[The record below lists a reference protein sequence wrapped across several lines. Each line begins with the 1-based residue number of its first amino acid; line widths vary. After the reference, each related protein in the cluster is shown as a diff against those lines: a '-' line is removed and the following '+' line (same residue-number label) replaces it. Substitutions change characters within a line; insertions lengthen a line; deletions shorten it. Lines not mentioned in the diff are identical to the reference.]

1 MKQFVFPV
9 SMITLGSFLE
19 IWYYYWRF
27 NNDGIATWLAVS
39 IGASLT
45 LLLALAVVWRRKG
58 WAWLIIVPLAIYS
71 IMATSAGQA
80 FSLGIVLEA
89 ESRVE
94 VAEAVRQDEITEA
107 RSRIELLQSE
117 YQDVREQI
125 NVTVG
130 SLADRGYWRTT
141 LAVAEARQA
150 ELRQLIT
157 ENQERLSALRQDTV
171 THEAVGEKSTNI
183 YEFYHD
189 LFGLDPAW
197 LQFILQTIL
206 SAFIAVM
213 VPIGILT
220 LPRRESPPKVA
231 KAGRP
236 IGRKKAEWEGPVN
249 QWVSANWIGVR
260 TQKSNRI
267 LQRETFEE
275 FCSQRDIEFTDYR
288 YRVIKSAAERC
299 NVVDKTAITVYDEI
313 KAKSQI
319 LTEVL
324 KNERRD

>member
-1 MKQFVFPV
+1 MKRFVFPV

-27 NNDGIATWLAVS
+27 NNDGIAAWLAVT
-39 IGASLT
+39 IGTSLT
-45 LLLALAVVWRRKG
+45 LLLALAVVWRRHG

-71 IMATSAGQA
+71 IVATSAGQA

-94 VAEAVRQDEITEA
+94 VAEAVRQDEIAEVE
-107 RSRIELLQSE
+107 SRIELLQSE
-117 YQDVREQI
+117 YQDIREQI

-150 ELRQLIT
+150 ELRELIT
-157 ENQERLSALRQDTV
+157 ENQDRLSALRREAV
-171 THEAVGEKSTNI
+171 THETVGEKSTNI
-183 YEFYHD
+183 YEFYRD
-189 LFGLDPAW
+189 LFGLDPGW
-197 LQFILQTIL
+197 LQFILQTVL
-206 SAFIAVM
+206 SAFTAVM
-213 VPIGILT
+213 APIGILT
-220 LPRRESPPKVA
+220 LPQRGQPVA
-231 KAGRP
+231 KPHKAGRP
-236 IGRKKAEWEGPVN
+236 TGRNKTQWEGPVN

-275 FCSQRDIEFTDYR
+275 FCSQRDIVFTDYR
-288 YRVIKSAAERC
+288 YRVIKAAAERC
-299 NVVDKTAITVYDEI
+299 GVVDKTAITVYDEI
-313 KAKSQI
+313 RAKARI

-324 KNERRD
+324 KNG

>member
-1 MKQFVFPV
+1 MKRFVFPV

-27 NNDGIATWLAVS
+27 NNDGIAAWLAVT

-45 LLLALAVVWRRKG
+45 LLLALAIVWRRKG
-58 WAWLIIVPLAIYS
+58 WAWLLIVPLAIYS
-71 IMATSAGQA
+71 IVATSAGQA

-107 RSRIELLQSE
+107 ESRIALLQSE
-117 YQDVREQI
+117 YQDIREQI

-130 SLADRGYWRTT
+130 SLADRGLWRTT
-141 LAVAEARQA
+141 LAVAEVRQA
-150 ELRQLIT
+150 ELRELIT
-157 ENQERLSALRQDTV
+157 DNQDRLSTLRREAV
-171 THEAVGEKSTNI
+171 THEAVDAKSTNI
-183 YEFYHD
+183 YEFYRD
-189 LFGLDPAW
+189 LFGLDPGW
-197 LQFILQTIL
+197 LQFILQTVL

-220 LPRRESPPKVA
+220 LPQREQPAAKA
-231 KAGRP
+231 QKAGRP
-236 IGRKKAEWEGPVN
+236 TGRGRAQWEASVN

-260 TQKSNRI
+260 TKKSNRI

-275 FCSQRDIEFTDYR
+275 FCSQRDIVFTDYR
-288 YRVIKSAAERC
+288 YRVIKAAAERC
-299 NVVDKTAITVYDEI
+299 KVVDKMAITVYDETEA
-313 KAKSQI
+313 KAKI

-324 KNERRD
+324 KNG